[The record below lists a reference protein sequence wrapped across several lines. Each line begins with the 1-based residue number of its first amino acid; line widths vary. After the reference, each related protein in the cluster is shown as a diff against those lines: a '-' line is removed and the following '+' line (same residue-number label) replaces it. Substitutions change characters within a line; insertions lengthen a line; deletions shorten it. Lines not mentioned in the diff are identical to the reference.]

1 MISSYMNN
9 LEKNDTE
16 LLRLFSG
23 FVFQNLSNKT
33 NARALTGIQSTGL
46 ILSCECYIMSV
57 TKNHTLLKRFHTQYP
72 DAIYFRVKILVFI
85 CIIIRQALCT
95 LCQLLGSV
103 HIMPIKYLW
112 NNETTCTFVLNLVAI
127 AEFPSMAI
135 WSLYVRT
142 EIAQLHSPPRPHRTP
157 PAPAVPPPRPLHT
170 FIRLKVGPVNIHF
183 KRRPAKGMLRS
194 MPSKALRK

>member
-1 MISSYMNN
+1 MNN

-33 NARALTGIQSTGL
+33 NARALTVIQSTGL

-103 HIMPIKYLW
+103 RIMSIKYLW
-112 NNETTCTFVLNLVAI
+112 NNETTCTLVLNLVAI
-127 AEFPSMAI
+127 AEFPSMAF

-157 PAPAVPPPRPLHT
+157 PAPAVPPAPPPTHLYTPESWPYKHT
-170 FIRLKVGPVNIHF
+170 LQETPC
-183 KRRPAKGMLRS
+183 KGDRMLRS
-194 MPSKALRK
+194 MLSKALSK